1 VSDPAIVLVLL
12 LAGDAADPATQAVI
26 PAMRRPL
33 GDDTVVLVQQSE
45 TPRAD
50 ADALELAHK
59 VHALSAVSLSWEDAA
74 RTRVHVRVLLS
85 KGGQRYDYDLAF
97 HPEDQPV
104 ERGRAIGLAMTP
116 VLTWAVGATDSP
128 PPSENRSTTAPE
140 TLPAPR
146 QEPPAVEQPRE
157 SPVVTRPGA
166 RTPAF
171 CIDLAGSATVG
182 IGGNAL
188 GAGPAAGLRASVLG
202 PFSLHATAGARFG
215 AVSAA
220 SATAMTLGVGG
231 GVAARIVRVG
241 TSAHGLEFGARADVL
256 ALQVAL
262 SEDAGGTSIR
272 RSRWLT
278 AVDLVAEVAWS
289 LDPHFALT
297 AGAGAEIA
305 AGPTSVTVGG
315 TPVDTIPVGR
325 AVGEIGVRVPF

>member
-12 LAGDAADPATQAVI
+12 LASDAADPATQAVI

-33 GDDTVVLVQQSE
+33 GDDTVVLVQQSDA
-45 TPRAD
+45 PRAD
-50 ADALELAHK
+50 ADALELAHH
-59 VHALSAVSLSWEDAA
+59 VHALSAVSLSWQDAA
-74 RTRVHVRVLLS
+74 HTRVHVRVLLS

-97 HPEDQPV
+97 RPEDQPL

-116 VLTWAVGATDSP
+116 VLTWAVGPTDAP
-128 PPSENRSTTAPE
+128 PPAENRSATVPE
-140 TLPAPR
+140 TLPATK
-146 QEPPAVEQPRE
+146 QEPPVVEQPPE
-157 SPVVTRPGA
+157 PPVVPSRGTR
-166 RTPAF
+166 TF
-171 CIDLAGSATVG
+171 SFDLAGSATVG

-188 GAGPAAGLRASVLG
+188 GAGPVAALRASVLG
-202 PFSLHATAGARFG
+202 PFSLHATGGARFG

-231 GVAARIVRVG
+231 GIAARIVRVG
-241 TSAHGLEFGARADVL
+241 TPAHGLELGVRADVL
-256 ALQVAL
+256 ALQIDL

-278 AVDLVAEVAWS
+278 AVDVVAEAAWS
-289 LDPHFALT
+289 LDPHFAIT

-325 AVGEIGVRVPF
+325 AVGELGVRIPF